1 MAFRQDVNLFSE
13 KRADLSGAP
22 VYEYLLTYESAYNG
36 GTISWHGVELPF
48 VFHNAE
54 DKGCV
59 FNGEQTWVT
68 QEEIFNAWI
77 HFAKYGNPNHDL
89 LPKWDPFT
97 REHRACMVFG
107 APSACRV
114 NHDEELLSIINELK
128 G

>member
-1 MAFRQDVNLFSE
+1 MTFIKKLSEPETLLCAYPDSHAFRQDVNLFSE

-59 FNGEQTWVT
+59 
-68 QEEIFNAWI
+68 
-77 HFAKYGNPNHDL
+77 L
-89 LPKWDPFT
+89 
-97 REHRACMVFG
+97 
-107 APSACRV
+107 
-114 NHDEELLSIINELK
+114 
-128 G
+128 